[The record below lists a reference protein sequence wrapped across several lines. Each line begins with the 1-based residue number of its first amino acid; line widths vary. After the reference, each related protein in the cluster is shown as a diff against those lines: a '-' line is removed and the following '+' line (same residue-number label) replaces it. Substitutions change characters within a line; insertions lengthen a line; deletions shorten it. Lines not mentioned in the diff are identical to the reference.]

1 MRRRSGHKR
10 NKWGIRQQEY
20 YVVYIGLDMPDSD
33 ILLTPGNRFKNDDS
47 YSPLVSLFRLP
58 LTPRWSRHSES
69 LIELA

>member
-47 YSPLVSLFRLP
+47 
-58 LTPRWSRHSES
+58 
-69 LIELA
+69 